1 MPVPK
6 RRLHQVSREMV
17 GAAVALVTDNEDPDN
32 LGRIKIKYPW
42 LDDEAESFWA
52 PVVCFYAG
60 PDRGSYLMP
69 EVEDEVLVMF
79 HHGDPSS
86 PFIVGS
92 LWNGVDVIPGTGN
105 PDGENNTKW
114 WQSRSGHK
122 FIFEDKDGAESI
134 TLVDKSGNLEM
145 IIDVAADTITIEA
158 KTGDIYFDAPEDY
171 IALESKTM
179 TITASNSTTT
189 TVGEG
194 LNEVSK
200 DRNETVGT
208 NCSATASAM
217 LLIGTK
223 TLGVTFGDGEL
234 EMQQAS
240 LAVDGASTQT
250 IGSQKVE
257 IASGVRKS
265 GPETVLAGN
274 LEIGAS
280 LINPTANAVTLMAGM
295 ISFSAGDAA
304 FSGDS
309 ATTFMGG
316 LMNYSGGASIS
327 TDASLVTLC

>member
-86 PFIVGS
+86 PFVVGS

-158 KTGDIYFDAPEDY
+158 KTGDIYFDAPADY

-223 TLGVTFGDGEL
+223 TLG
-234 EMQQAS
+234 Q
-240 LAVDGASTQT
+240 
-250 IGSQKVE
+250 
-257 IASGVRKS
+257 
-265 GPETVLAGN
+265 
-274 LEIGAS
+274 
-280 LINPTANAVTLMAGM
+280 
-295 ISFSAGDAA
+295 
-304 FSGDS
+304 
-309 ATTFMGG
+309 
-316 LMNYSGGASIS
+316 
-327 TDASLVTLC
+327 